1 MDRLGRRWKS
11 WTRMLLASVVASI
24 FLQPAALAADKPARL
39 QSTLAKPARLAL
51 DLTWSVSHLAAPV
64 APASHLAEPEP
75 LVTFAN
81 RRDRPLFSSPTSPGL
96 QFTLDPD
103 QEELFLG
110 WQFVF

>member
-1 MDRLGRRWKS
+1 MDRLGGSARVQ
-11 WTRMLLASVVASI
+11 ASVCAGVVAM
-24 FLQPAALAADKPARL
+24 LVCLTPAAAADKPARL

-51 DLTWSVSHLAAPV
+51 DLTWTVSHLASPV

-75 LVTFAN
+75 LITFAN
-81 RRDRPLFSSPTSPGL
+81 WRDRPLFPSPSSPGL

-103 QEELFLG
+103 EEAVSLG

>member
-1 MDRLGRRWKS
+1 MDRLGGSARF
-11 WTRMLLASVVASI
+11 LASACAGVVVTLLLVPGA
-24 FLQPAALAADKPARL
+24 FAADKPARL

-51 DLTWSVSHLAAPV
+51 DLSWTVSHLASPV

-75 LVTFAN
+75 LITFAN
-81 RRDRPLFSSPTSPGL
+81 WRERPLFPSPSSPGI

-103 QEELFLG
+103 DEEVVLG